1 MQSSSSDT
9 IEFEHKGTIIK
20 FESGEST
27 SHDFCTTSCIRKG
40 RSHFHFIECKGG
52 EECMEKE
59 NPEKAKHSD

>member
-1 MQSSSSDT
+1 M
-9 IEFEHKGTIIK
+9 K

-52 EECMEKE
+52 EECMEKK

>member
-1 MQSSSSDT
+1 M
-9 IEFEHKGTIIK
+9 K

-40 RSHFHFIECKGG
+40 RSHFHFVECKGG

-59 NPEKAKHSD
+59 NPEKAKHSDQKFKPFEDRVYDLVLC